1 LETIL
6 STGSW
11 ARERRFVMPRLL
23 PRRLRS
29 LHTVALILVIAGIGW
44 LGWTWYRASSF
55 VKVEHVNVTGV
66 SGPYVVQIRR
76 ALTTAALGMT
86 TLHMQISKLEN
97 AVSEYPYVKSLTVTR
112 HGAHAVAITVAEQI
126 PVAMVSVGDSSE
138 VVDGNGELLPN
149 TTIPHGAL
157 PTVPISSAPDGNEI
171 TAKGARGA
179 IAVLAAAP
187 YSLLAHVESA
197 TSSVNHGVILH
208 LRNGPQVYFG
218 PTDDLR
224 AKWAATTSVLQDHGS
239 AGAAYID
246 VTDPQRPAA
255 GADVKPSQAAAL
267 GLAPATTSTSPQTG
281 SETP

>member
-1 LETIL
+1 V

-29 LHTVALILVIAGIGW
+29 LHTVALIFVIAGIGW

-55 VKVEHVNVTGV
+55 VKVQHVTVTGV

-86 TLHMQISKLEN
+86 TLHMQISKLEE

-126 PVAMVSVGDSSE
+126 PVAMVSIGGRAV
-138 VVDGNGELLPN
+138 VVDGNDDLLLK

-157 PTVPISSAPDGNEI
+157 PTVPITSAADRNEI
-171 TAKGARGA
+171 TSKRARGA

-187 YSLLAHVESA
+187 YSMLSHVESA
-197 TSSVNHGVILH
+197 TSSADHGVILQ
-208 LRNGPQVYFG
+208 LRDGPQIYFG

-255 GADVKPSQAAAL
+255 GVDVKPSQAAAL
-267 GLAPATTSTSPQTG
+267 GLAPATTATSSQTG
-281 SETP
+281 TGTP

>member
-1 LETIL
+1 M

-29 LHTVALILVIAGIGW
+29 LHTVALVFVVVGIGW

-55 VKVEHVNVTGV
+55 VKVEHVTVTGV

-76 ALTTAALGMT
+76 ALTTAALSMT
-86 TLHMQISKLEN
+86 TLNMQISKLEN
-97 AVSEYPYVKSLTVTR
+97 AVSGYPYVRSLTVTR
-112 HGAHAVAITVAEQI
+112 HGAHAVAISVAEQI
-126 PVAMVSVGDSSE
+126 PVAMVNIGGSGE
-138 VVDGNGELLPN
+138 VVDGSGELLPN
-149 TTIPHGAL
+149 TTIPHGVL

-187 YSLLAHVESA
+187 YSLLSRVESA
-197 TSSVNHGVILH
+197 TSSVNHGVILQ
-208 LRNGPQVYFG
+208 LRNGPQIYFG

-224 AKWAATTSVLQDHGS
+224 AKWTATTSVLQDHGS

-246 VTDPQRPAA
+246 VSDPQRPAA
-255 GADVKPSQAAAL
+255 GVDVKPSQAAAL
-267 GLAPATTSTSPQTG
+267 GLAPPTTTTSSQTG
-281 SETP
+281 TGAP